1 MNTTGIS
8 GNAVAI
14 RPIQAS
20 EYSKACDLVMAVF
33 NKYNAEEC
41 TEEGLRMFSCIA
53 RPDVIA
59 KGMLEGDVTWV
70 AATEK
75 KVIGV
80 IKIHRENHIHLLFVD
95 DTWHGKGIARQLFEA
110 ALLHVRENY
119 PEKLHITVNSSSF
132 AVPVYRALGFTTTG
146 SPASKHGVRIVAMS
160 FDVQ

>member
-1 MNTTGIS
+1 MSATRVS
-8 GNAVAI
+8 GHAVAI
-14 RPIQAS
+14 RPIQVS
-20 EYSKACDLVMAVF
+20 EYAQTCDLVMEMF
-33 NKYNAEEC
+33 NKYNAQEC
-41 TEEGLRMFSCIA
+41 TEEGLRLFSCIA

-95 DTWHGKGIARQLFEA
+95 DTWHGKGIARQLFAA

-119 PEKLHITVNSSSF
+119 PEKSHITVNSSSF
-132 AVPVYRALGFTTTG
+132 AVPVYRALGFSTAG
-146 SPASKHGVRIVAMS
+146 NPATKHGVRIVPMT
-160 FDVQ
+160 FEVQ